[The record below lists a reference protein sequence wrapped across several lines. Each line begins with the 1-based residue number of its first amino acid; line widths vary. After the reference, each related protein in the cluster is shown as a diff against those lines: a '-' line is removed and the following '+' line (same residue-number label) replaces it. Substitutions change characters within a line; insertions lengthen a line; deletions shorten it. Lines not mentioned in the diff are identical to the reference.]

1 MQAKIVTLPGDGIGV
16 EVVAEGVKVLKAVG
30 ERYARQFTFE
40 QALIGGCAMDA
51 TGEPLPAATLEACR
65 QADAVLLGAVG
76 GPKWADPTAEVR
88 PEQGL
93 LGLRKGLSLYANL
106 RPIHLYRPLLNASP
120 LRPERLE
127 DAETGRLVDLVVVR
141 ELTGGIYFGP
151 RKEAAPPEEADAP
164 EVQHGQFY
172 AGPAPDDE
180 TAFDTMFY
188 SAEEIRRIAQIAF
201 RLAQQRRGKVTSVDK
216 ANVLAASRLWR
227 RVVGEVAEAYPDVTL
242 ENILVDAATMHLLRR
257 PSDFDVILTANMFGD
272 ILTDEASM
280 LAGSMGMLP
289 SASIGDGRFG
299 VYEPIHG
306 SAPDIVGQGIA
317 NPLATILSVAM
328 LLRHA
333 LELEDEAQAVE
344 HAVEAVLTAGYRTR
358 DIADDD
364 QDITLVGTVEM
375 GNLVVER
382 LEGSVGS
389 PSSNKGGK

>member
-1 MQAKIVTLPGDGIGV
+1 MQAKIVTLPGDGIGA
-16 EVVAEGVKVLKAVG
+16 EVVAEGVKVLKAIAK
-30 ERYARQFTFE
+30 RYKHQFTFA

-51 TGEPLPAATLEACR
+51 TGEPLPAATLEVCR
-65 QADAVLLGAVG
+65 NADAVLLGAVG
-76 GPKWADPTAEVR
+76 GPKWDDPTAEVR

-106 RPIHLYRPLLNASP
+106 RPVHLYRPLLDASP

-127 DAETGRLVDLVVVR
+127 DTETKRLVDLVVVR

-151 RKEAAPPEEADAP
+151 RKEATPPEEADSP
-164 EVQHGQFY
+164 KLHSQFY
-172 AGPAPDDE
+172 AGAAADDE
-180 TAFDTMFY
+180 VAFDTMIY
-188 SAEEIRRIAQIAF
+188 MADEIRRIARIAF

-227 RVVGEVAEAYPDVTL
+227 RVVSEVAEDYPEVTL

-289 SASIGDGRFG
+289 SASTGDGRFG

-333 LELEDEAQAVE
+333 LALEDEAQAVE
-344 HAVEAVLTAGYRTR
+344 NAVEDVLEAGYRTR
-358 DIADDD
+358 DIADDS

-375 GNLVVER
+375 GDLVVER
-382 LEGSVGS
+382 L
-389 PSSNKGGK
+389 

>member
-1 MQAKIVTLPGDGIGV
+1 MKAKIVTLPGDGIGV
-16 EVVAEGVKVLKAVG
+16 EVVAEGVKVLKAVA
-30 ERYARQFTFE
+30 ERYAHQFTFA
-40 QALIGGCAMDA
+40 QALIGGCAIDA
-51 TGEPLPAATLEACR
+51 TGEPLPATTLEVCR
-65 QADAVLLGAVG
+65 NADAVLLGAVG
-76 GPKWADPTAEVR
+76 GPKWDDPTAEVR

-106 RPIHLYRPLLNASP
+106 RPVHLYRSLLHASP
-120 LRPERLE
+120 LRPERLV
-127 DAETGRLVDLVVVR
+127 DADTGRLVDLIVVR

-151 RKEAAPPEEADAP
+151 RKEAVPPEETDAP
-164 EVQHGQFY
+164 DLHQSQFY
-172 AGPAPDDE
+172 GGATPDDE
-180 TAFDTMFY
+180 LAFDTMLY
-188 SAEEIRRIAQIAF
+188 TADEIRRIAHIAF

-227 RVVGEVAEAYPDVTL
+227 RVVGEVAEDYPEVTL

-289 SASIGDGRFG
+289 SASTGDGRFG

-328 LLRHA
+328 LLRHVLA
-333 LELEDEAQAVE
+333 LEDEAQAVE
-344 HAVEAVLTAGYRTR
+344 NAVEGVLEAGYRTR
-358 DIADDD
+358 DIADDS
-364 QDITLVGTVEM
+364 QDTTLVGTVEM
-375 GNLVVER
+375 GDLVVER
-382 LEGSVGS
+382 L
-389 PSSNKGGK
+389 